1 MHQRLY
7 FLKNTITY
15 ILILLV
21 SFAYSYET
29 IVYMAKS
36 IDNNLVVWVD
46 DVQCDDNELDSKKK
60 ETDEKKNFK
69 EYLSL
74 PLDIA
79 FITHNGCTNNI
90 FTPNH
95 YLNCDYSLAVYS
107 PPELSI

>member
-1 MHQRLY
+1 M
-7 FLKNTITY
+7 KNTIAY

-29 IVYMAKS
+29 IVYLAKS
-36 IDNNLVVWVD
+36 VDNNLMAWVD
-46 DVQCDDNELDSKKK
+46 DLPCDDNELDSKKK
-60 ETDEKKNFK
+60 ENDEKKNFK

-79 FITHNGCTNNI
+79 FINRNGCINNI

-107 PPELSI
+107 PPELSL